1 MSEAETAI
9 RDALRDL
16 ADGSLA
22 DCTEALLG
30 TLGYRSDRTIDF
42 PSVDVFLEDVRAADR
57 LAAGQ
62 LATFEQWEDMDIVFQ
77 FTNDE
82 VARTSDITDGRP
94 SPPTSST
101 QASHFDDGIAKS
113 FLFLAVDLKSRRR
126 SRSYFTASTRAVN
139 RIFPMPTVVCFRH
152 RDDDGSPHLTVAVI
166 HRRLHR
172 LDADRDVL
180 ERVSLIKDVSLE
192 NPHRAHLQLLS
203 ELAFDRLIQQR
214 KVSNFDELLE
224 AWEAVLDTG
233 ELNRRFYADLFA
245 WFQRA
250 TKECN
255 FPDDGVGEGNTERH
269 VIRLITRLL
278 FVWFLKEKRLVPD
291 ALFEDHF
298 ARSQLKHHADD
309 ATDYYRAVLQNLFFA
324 TLNTE
329 IRRRSFS
336 KKDKSTHRDFTRY
349 RYHDLLR
356 HPDRFAERLRSVPFV
371 DGGLFDCLD
380 DFEHVRGGGR
390 RIDAFTDN
398 IDLPNHGGELSVPA
412 RLFFDEG
419 GLFPLFRRY
428 KFTIEENTPLDEEVA
443 LDPEL
448 LGRAFE
454 NLLASYNP
462 ETRDTARKA
471 TGSYYTPRRVVDYMV
486 DEALVA
492 HFRAH
497 MRPRDGSSSGL
508 EARLRKLV
516 ATRSADPG
524 SPAGRQM
531 RDDEVE
537 PLIDAIDSMKVLDP
551 ACGSGA
557 FPMGILQ
564 KLVSVLAKVD
574 PDNQRWKKRQLA
586 RARDIPDPVARR
598 DAVTAVEKSFSPE
611 RNYGDYGRKLYLI
624 QNVIHGVDIQPIA
637 CQIAK
642 LRFFISLVIEQQSND
657 DPDDNYGI
665 QALPNLETR
674 FVAAD
679 ALIGLNGPPQ
689 RTLPNTRVK
698 NLEEE
703 LEQVRSDWFDART
716 RDQKWELKK
725 QDKRIRRRLHEALTE
740 DEWNKKAANLIA
752 GWNPYDQNKHA
763 CWFDAEWMFG
773 VRDGFDIVIGN
784 PPYVQ
789 LQKQGSVLARLY
801 GSRGYRT
808 FTKRGDVYQLFYEK
822 GCRLL
827 AARKGV
833 LTYITSN
840 SWLRAAYGKATRR
853 LLAENHAPLRLVELG
868 KDVFENA
875 IVDSS
880 ILILREGKHEGPCMT
895 VDMDRLNVGDFPP
908 EDRHWGRFRPRNA
921 EPWVVLSKIE
931 QGVMDK
937 MKKAVGI
944 PLKEWKVI
952 MNNGIK
958 TGYNQAFVINGATR
972 EQLLAEDPGVAEI
985 VKPLLQGRDI
995 RRWHARFN
1003 DRWLILVRRGTEI
1016 ERYPG
1021 VFAWLQRH
1029 KGALS
1034 RKSGANAWYEL
1045 QASPSD
1051 ETHARFGHEKLF
1063 WMEIAD
1069 CGRFAYSDD
1078 EMYCN
1083 NKVFVMS
1090 GESLPY
1096 LCAVLN
1102 STLVSWLV
1110 DRIAPTTGK
1119 GRPQW
1124 NKYIVEAIPVPK
1136 LSREDERSIV
1146 ELAHLLIDI
1155 AKEDGDDSAIGEI
1168 EERVDRLVYRLY
1180 KLTAQEVA
1188 AVERRIGVDRSSPS
1202 PGRHV
1207 TSA

>member
-1 MSEAETAI
+1 MSEAERTI

-42 PSVDVFLEDVRAADR
+42 PSVDVFLEEVGVADR

-82 VARTSDITDGRP
+82 VARTSDLSDGRP
-94 SPPTSST
+94 SPQTSST
-101 QASHFDDGIAKS
+101 RASHFDRGIAKS
-113 FLFLAVDLKSRRR
+113 FLFLAVDLKAGRR
-126 SRSYFTASTRAVN
+126 SRSYFTASIRAVN

-152 RDDDGSPHLTVAVI
+152 RDENGEPRLTVAVI

-172 LDADRDVL
+172 LDADKDVL

-192 NPHRAHLQLLS
+192 DPHRAHLQLLS

-250 TKECN
+250 TKECS
-255 FPDDGVGEGNTERH
+255 FPDDGVGEGNAERH

-278 FVWFLKEKRLVPD
+278 FVWFLKEKRLVPKN
-291 ALFEDHF
+291 LFEEDF

-349 RYHDLLR
+349 RYRDLLR
-356 HPDRFAERLRSVPFV
+356 DPDGFAERLRSVPFV

-380 DFEHVRGGGR
+380 DFEHVGGGGR

-497 MRPRDGSSSGL
+497 MRPRDGSGSGL

-524 SPAGRQM
+524 SPVGRQM
-531 RDDEVE
+531 RDDEIE
-537 PLIDAIDSMKVLDP
+537 SLIDAIDSMKVLDP

-574 PDNQRWKKRQLA
+574 PDNQRWKARQLA
-586 RARDIPDPVARR
+586 RAREIPDPVARR
-598 DAVTAVEKSFSPE
+598 DAVAAVEKSFSPE
-611 RNYGDYGRKLYLI
+611 RSYGDYGRKLYLI

-689 RTLPNTRVK
+689 RTLPNTKVK
-698 NLEEE
+698 NLEED

-725 QDKRIRRRLHEALTE
+725 KDKRIRRLLHEALIE
-740 DEWNKKAANLIA
+740 DDWGKDAAKLIA
-752 GWNPYDQNKHA
+752 CWDPYDQNKHA
-763 CWFDAEWMFG
+763 LWFDPEWMFG
-773 VRDGFDIVIGN
+773 VGDGFHIVIGN
-784 PPYVQ
+784 PPYVESRNSLLSPEMKDSYGEQ
-789 LQKQGSVLARLY
+789 VRRDWSASLPRGSDLLIYFYARGLRVLATD
-801 GSRGYRT
+801 GH
-808 FTKRGDVYQLFYEK
+808 
-822 GCRLL
+822 GCF
-827 AARKGV
+827 
-833 LTYITSN
+833 ITHN
-840 SWLRAAYGKATRR
+840 AWLSTDYGKKFQDFSLDKAS
-853 LLAENHAPLRLVELG
+853 
-868 KDVFENA
+868 FEK
-875 IVDSS
+875 IVDTSGKFFSDTRNQNINAVITLFSRTPDKPIEYVVADSS
-880 ILILREGKHEGPCMT
+880 MAFSVKKEIDSVSNMKWGHLIAMPEYLADALHRMSRC
-895 VDMDRLNVGDFPP
+895 DDRP
-908 EDRHWGRFRPRNA
+908 E
-921 EPWVVLSKIE
+921 
-931 QGVMDK
+931 
-937 MKKAVGI
+937 KKPI
-944 PLKEWKVI
+944 
-952 MNNGIK
+952 
-958 TGYNQAFVINGATR
+958 
-972 EQLLAEDPGVAEI
+972 
-985 VKPLLQGRDI
+985 
-995 RRWHARFN
+995 
-1003 DRWLILVRRGTEI
+1003 
-1016 ERYPG
+1016 
-1021 VFAWLQRH
+1021 
-1029 KGALS
+1029 
-1034 RKSGANAWYEL
+1034 
-1045 QASPSD
+1045 
-1051 ETHARFGHEKLF
+1051 ARFGQGINLPKHALQNNRGTTPILTLTGRAAF
-1063 WMEIAD
+1063 AAD
-1069 CGRFAYSDD
+1069 DAPNRIPSSLARTEDKIPALVMPRGIGNKHYCVFNSCRAFSYSAVELYLPADLWESDLHYSLWAYMNSSLVWLYREVTGRKNLGGGLLKAEATDMKTLPVDFSFDFADSARTVFAVLKKREPLPVDQEVRTDEHLAID
-1078 EMYCN
+1078 EMVL
-1083 NKVFVMS
+1083 KFF
-1090 GESLPY
+1090 GLEDRQESLRQD
-1096 LCAVLN
+1096 
-1102 STLVSWLV
+1102 LVRQV
-1110 DRIAPTTGK
+1110 RFRT
-1119 GRPQW
+1119 
-1124 NKYIVEAIPVPK
+1124 
-1136 LSREDERSIV
+1136 ER
-1146 ELAHLLIDI
+1146 ARGG
-1155 AKEDGDDSAIGEI
+1155 A
-1168 EERVDRLVYRLY
+1168 
-1180 KLTAQEVA
+1180 
-1188 AVERRIGVDRSSPS
+1188 
-1202 PGRHV
+1202 
-1207 TSA
+1207 